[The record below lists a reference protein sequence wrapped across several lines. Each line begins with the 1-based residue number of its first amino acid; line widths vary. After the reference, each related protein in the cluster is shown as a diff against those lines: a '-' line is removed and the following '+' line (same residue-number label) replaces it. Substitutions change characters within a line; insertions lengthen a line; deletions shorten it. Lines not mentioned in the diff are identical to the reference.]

1 MMAGMRARQ
10 STHFTAR
17 KWVVA
22 VLAGVVA
29 LGATGCSWRLEE
41 EPVVYPSAD
50 QVTLARDAAAKREQQ
65 IIDALATNADGDGS
79 TSDLAVFELLAAPV
93 HVDALGGVYVA
104 TPSPAPSPSPSPIVG
119 SLADAVAQAR
129 DAALESAQ
137 TTTDANLALLQSS
150 IGLTHGLALWFST
163 TGGALP
169 VPDASA
175 TPSSVPSSTRSAS
188 PSAEPDVAATAS
200 PRAAPE
206 PVTSAERILP
216 SSVNLGESFTPAST
230 ETISPDTFGDL
241 AVAHDKARFLY
252 ELIAARSSGGERA
265 NALARRDIH
274 ASRSAEFAALAGSD
288 DRRQILYDVPLAD
301 VADAAARARTALD
314 TEFALGATYA
324 SMLNGVANDDRG
336 WILNASF
343 DAYAAGA
350 LQSGFTPDMFPVL
363 PGIESAP

>member
-10 STHFTAR
+10 CTHFTAR

-22 VLAGVVA
+22 VLAGALA
-29 LGATGCSWRLEE
+29 LGASGCSWRLEE

-50 QVTLARDAAAKREQQ
+50 QVTLVRDAAAKREQQ
-65 IIDALATNADGDGS
+65 IIDALATDADGNGS
-79 TSDLAVFELLAAPV
+79 TSDLAVFESLATPV
-93 HVDALGGVYVA
+93 HLDALGGVYVA
-104 TPSPAPSPSPSPIVG
+104 TPSPAPSPSPFVG
-119 SLADAVAQAR
+119 PLADAVAQAR
-129 DAALESAQ
+129 DAALETAQ
-137 TTTDANLALLQSS
+137 STTDANLALLQSS

-169 VPDASA
+169 EPDASA
-175 TPSSVPSSTRSAS
+175 APSSVPSSIASAS

-200 PRAAPE
+200 PSAAPE

-216 SSVNLGESFTPAST
+216 TSVNLGESFTPAST
-230 ETISPDTFGDL
+230 ETISPVTFGDL

-274 ASRSAEFAALAGSD
+274 ATRSDEFAALAGSD

-314 TEFALGATYA
+314 TEFALGASYA
-324 SMLNGVANDDRG
+324 AMLDGVADDDRG

-363 PGIESAP
+363 PGLSTTT